1 MIIAIH
7 QPNYIPWLGYFDKMQ
22 KADIFVYL
30 DDVQYVKGTVAN
42 RNYVKGQQGKTVLL
56 SVPVKL
62 SDGAFQHY
70 NQIGID
76 YSQNWMQ
83 KHLNQI
89 KNAYYHSPRF
99 HEIYPEFEQLIK
111 IRYPNLAELNI
122 TLIDWMK
129 KKLEIQTKTVRSSEL
144 AIIVE
149 EKNERNLAIC
159 KKFDATLYLSG
170 KGAESYNDPILFE
183 RNGIHLKVNHFK
195 LTEYSQLHGD
205 FLENLSGLDYLFN
218 HSNVYDF

>member
-1 MIIAIH
+1 MTTVAIH
-7 QPNYIPWLGYFDKMQ
+7 QPNYLPWLGYFDKMQ

-99 HEIYPEFEQLIK
+99 HEIYPEFELLIK
-111 IRYPNLAELNI
+111 THYPNLAELNI
-122 TLIDWMK
+122 TIIEWMK
-129 KKLEIQTKTVRSSEL
+129 EKMGIQTKTMRSSEL

-159 KKFDATLYLSG
+159 KTLGATTYLSG
-170 KGAESYNDPILFE
+170 KGAQSYNSPELFLRNKIDLTINEYIHPIY
-183 RNGIHLKVNHFK
+183 NQIG
-195 LTEYSQLHGD
+195 SQFSPNLSTID
-205 FLENLSGLDYLFN
+205 FLLNCNDN
-218 HSNVYDF
+218 

>member
-7 QPNYIPWLGYFDKMQ
+7 QPNYIPWLGFFDKMR

-42 RNYVKGQQGKTVLL
+42 RNYIKGQEGKPGLL

-62 SDGAFQHY
+62 SEGAFQLY

-89 KNAYYHSPRF
+89 KNAYYHAPQF
-99 HEIYPEFEQLIK
+99 HEIYPEFEQIIK
-111 IRYPNLAELNI
+111 IRYLNLAELNI
-122 TLIDWMK
+122 ALIEWMRV
-129 KKLEIQTKTVRSSEL
+129 KLKINTKTIRSSEL
-144 AIIVE
+144 NIVVE
-149 EKNERNLAIC
+149 DKNERNVAIC
-159 KKFDATLYLSG
+159 KKLGAKHYLSG
-170 KGAESYNDPILFE
+170 KGAQSYNAPEIFLRDKIDLTINEYIHPIY
-183 RNGIHLKVNHFK
+183 NQIG
-195 LTEYSQLHGD
+195 SQFSPNLSTID
-205 FLENLSGLDYLFN
+205 FLLNCNDN
-218 HSNVYDF
+218 